1 MSPTIF
7 AANGP
12 KLSLFILFILFL
24 KSYYFTLSFLVI
36 YSIICLNLTTKKN
49 LLKNIQ
55 YYVCLGNILVEYTS
69 DLCE

>member
-12 KLSLFILFILFL
+12 KLFHFILFILFL
-24 KSYYFTLSFLVI
+24 KSYYFTLSFLMI
-36 YSIICLNLTTKKN
+36 YSIVCLNLTTKKN

-55 YYVCLGNILVEYTS
+55 YYVCLGNIFVEYTS